1 MNKELSKKQRL
12 KLFLIN
18 ISAFALIFTLLG
30 IIVLELFDQSAY
42 QETDIALEQAVQDT
56 RLVQAEINQ
65 RQSKRSH
72 CLTAKYSNAKDSWNQ
87 SFQHPIYSLVRKRY
101 DSKQTIIRRTF
112 LSASFTQIRYGTFK
126 YDSITDRKRSK

>member
-56 RLVQAEINQ
+56 RLVQAEINNANQ
-65 RQSKRSH
+65 NEATPSPN
-72 CLTAKYSNAKDSWNQ
+72 TAIPKILEPIVST
-87 SFQHPIYSLVRKRY
+87 PIYSLVRRRY

>member
-56 RLVQAEINQ
+56 RLVQAEINNANQ
-65 RQSKRSH
+65 NEAIA
-72 CLTAKYSNAKDSWNQ
+72 LPPNTAMPKIPGTNRFN
-87 SFQHPIYSLVRKRY
+87 
-101 DSKQTIIRRTF
+101 
-112 LSASFTQIRYGTFK
+112 TQFILWSE
-126 YDSITDRKRSK
+126 D